1 MTSYDLTTAFEREY
15 SYLLT
20 EGLFIT
26 GVHGEYP
33 NENTDGGLSISIS
46 HSLKPE
52 DEIFPEH
59 CHLSVM
65 HPFIFDNRKIP
76 KVFMGV
82 RVLNVVRADT
92 MPSELE
98 EIVYD
103 PAGFEMNYT
112 PGQYFSYIKENMD
125 LIRDT
130 LKEHD
135 MSLEDMLDAI
145 CFGDFNKFQQEF
157 DEERI
162 KRIIQ

>member
-1 MTSYDLTTAFEREY
+1 MKAEHLLLEFHKNHGYLERYGLKVVGLYHEDDYDDG
-15 SYLLT
+15 
-20 EGLFIT
+20 EGLTINI
-26 GVHGEYP
+26 GQ
-33 NENTDGGLSISIS
+33 SIESEDDII
-46 HSLKPE
+46 PE
-52 DEIFPEH
+52 Q

-76 KVFMGV
+76 KVYMGV
-82 RVLNVVRADT
+82 RVLNIVRADT

-112 PGQYFSYIKENMD
+112 PGQYFAFIQENMD
-125 LIRDT
+125 LIRAT
-130 LKEHD
+130 LKEPE
-135 MSLEDMLDAI
+135 MSFDEMLDAI

-162 KRIIQ
+162 KRLTQ